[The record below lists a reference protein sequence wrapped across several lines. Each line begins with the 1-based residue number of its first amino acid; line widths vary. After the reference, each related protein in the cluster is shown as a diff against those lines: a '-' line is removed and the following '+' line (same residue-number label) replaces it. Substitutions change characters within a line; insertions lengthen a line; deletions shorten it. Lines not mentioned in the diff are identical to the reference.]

1 MSKLFSFRYNS
12 SFLRFDLTLW
22 QFQNNVCTHE
32 NKHQIPVM
40 RDGLQGRSYLED
52 LGCLGTTLL
61 VVLGGLRLGFGMAD
75 GLVSLVDAVNLNEDS
90 SLLIDVLGLEVG
102 GADGR
107 SCPMASNRLIP
118 VMLTPK

>member
-1 MSKLFSFRYNS
+1 
-12 SFLRFDLTLW
+12 
-22 QFQNNVCTHE
+22 
-32 NKHQIPVM
+32 M

-52 LGCLGTTLL
+52 LGCLGTALL
-61 VVLGGLRLGFGMAD
+61 VVLGGLRGLDMAG
-75 GLVSLVDAVNLNEDS
+75 GLVSLVVAVNLNEDS
-90 SLLIDVLGLEVG
+90 PLLREVLGLEVG

>member
-1 MSKLFSFRYNS
+1 
-12 SFLRFDLTLW
+12 
-22 QFQNNVCTHE
+22 
-32 NKHQIPVM
+32 M

-61 VVLGGLRLGFGMAD
+61 VVLGGLIGLEMAG
-75 GLVSLVDAVNLNEDS
+75 GLVSLVAVVNLNEDS
-90 SLLIDVLGLEVG
+90 FLLREVLGLEVG

-107 SCPMASNRLIP
+107 SCPMASNGLIP

>member
-1 MSKLFSFRYNS
+1 
-12 SFLRFDLTLW
+12 
-22 QFQNNVCTHE
+22 
-32 NKHQIPVM
+32 M
-40 RDGLQGRSYLED
+40 RDGLQGGSYLED

-61 VVLGGLRLGFGMAD
+61 VVLGGLSGLDVAG
-75 GLVSLVDAVNLNEDS
+75 GLVSLVVVNLNEDS
-90 SLLIDVLGLEVG
+90 PLLREVFGLEVR

>member
-1 MSKLFSFRYNS
+1 
-12 SFLRFDLTLW
+12 
-22 QFQNNVCTHE
+22 
-32 NKHQIPVM
+32 M

-52 LGCLGTTLL
+52 LGCLGTALL
-61 VVLGGLRLGFGMAD
+61 VVLGRLRGLDMAGGF
-75 GLVSLVDAVNLNEDS
+75 VSLIVVVNLNEDS
-90 SLLIDVLGLEVG
+90 PLLREVFGLEVW